1 MMEDEIDIDFSNEI
15 SRQDVLQLRE
25 YYDKLFPFDLL
36 YDWLTIN
43 SINEKEEDKKRAFE
57 RREFSVRIN
66 KVSSSYVIRNKSF
79 NRVEDLKEFLK
90 GRQNIDGVYEVPER
104 LDIGPICSWEP
115 SKKATVSD
123 YQPVSKELVFDID
136 VDDYNPIR
144 ICCSSKSLCEK
155 CWGFLAVSAEFID
168 NYLRECFGF
177 QQIMYVFS
185 GRRGLHIWVSDRA
198 AQHLTR
204 ENRASILNHI
214 RVELSQ
220 NQIPILR
227 RSFDQILLPHF
238 EKCIIEEQQIFT
250 NEKQRKYFLSLLPIS
265 YKRQDRKITLTPS
278 EDIEKKLKEIQN
290 ENLSNSEIWFAVKS
304 YLEDNN
310 LKEHLYNLV
319 FHYTM
324 PRIDEPVSIGLD
336 HLLKSPFCI
345 HPDTKKLCVPLDINE
360 IYKFNPNQVPT
371 VDQLI
376 SDPKL
381 FNKFKKIFKN
391 HVNQMKLKYN
401 LTIQDPME
409 F

>member
-1 MMEDEIDIDFSNEI
+1 MMEDEIDIDLSSEI
-15 SRQDVLQLRE
+15 SKQDELQLRE

-43 SINEKEEDKKRAFE
+43 SINENEEDKKRAFE
-57 RREFSVRIN
+57 RREFSVKIR
-66 KVSSSYVIRNKSF
+66 KAGKSFVIRNKSF

-90 GRQNIDGVYEVPER
+90 GKQGNDGVYEVPER

-115 SKKATVSD
+115 SKLSTVSD
-123 YQPVSKELVFDID
+123 YHPVSKELVFDID

-144 ICCSSKSLCEK
+144 ICCGSTSLCEK

-198 AQHLTR
+198 AQYLTK

-214 RVELSQ
+214 RVELTQ
-220 NQIPILR
+220 NQIPILK

-238 EKCIIEEQQIFT
+238 ENHVLEEQEIFT
-250 NEKQRKYFLSLLPIS
+250 NEKQRKQFLSLLPTT

-278 EDIEKKLKEIQN
+278 EDIEKKLKEIEN
-290 ENLSNSEIWFAVKS
+290 ENLTNSEIWFAVKS
-304 YLEDNN
+304 YLQDNS
-310 LKEHLYNLV
+310 LYEHLFNLV

-324 PRIDEPVSIGLD
+324 PRIDEPVSIGVN

-345 HPDTKKLCVPLDINE
+345 HPDTKKLCIPLDIKE

-376 SDPKL
+376 ADPKL
-381 FNKFKKIFKN
+381 FNKFKQIFKN